1 MLHYK
6 IYDNQKRTAEK
17 VFNSISLGNR
27 RIHLVAPTQSGKTG
41 TIIHLANML
50 PKDNFILTSGMMD
63 NHLFNQN
70 SYIAEVAANNIRAIK
85 IHNLL
90 KEPNPKKIVKDLNIK
105 YIVIDE
111 NHFGIGE
118 ESRLDLF
125 IRDLRNTC
133 PNVVIIWVGATGYQ
147 LINSDIID
155 DTIQMDVPSNY
166 YGVADIIKSGK
177 IIDSKDFKYL
187 SELDSKSRKN
197 NKVDYGVIVNND
209 MVKLI
214 DHLKSFKNGLG
225 IVRVRSKASAEVL
238 RLSLVNRF
246 PYAKVFVAVSGN
258 GNSSIAESIKDAK
271 ILCKNKRVILIVCQ
285 SLKAGIDLGDAK
297 ECIRFIVETYKTC
310 ASVSQGLVGRICG
323 YHNNKSC
330 LFVADPEA
338 IALQAA
344 YENNHRVVNEE
355 FLSNCFSESSKR
367 LGTNFTF
374 KSKFNN
380 KSEYYYGGNSY
391 KVSSISEL
399 KSEWFAGYNDR
410 YLDKVAKLMSKI
422 KDSNGQYIL
431 KSSDYPDSTD
441 RINTIQSDKF
451 KHRKQFDSY
460 INKMSDRINFTSI
473 FHRFANT
480 SEGRRRG
487 GLKGGESN
495 KDYAKAIKVG
505 VLYDNNDKMFYIA
518 VRDLQITK
526 RQLNLNITN
535 KTIFNP
541 LNV

>member
-50 PKDNFILTSGMMD
+50 PNDNFILTSGMMD

-125 IRDLRNTC
+125 IKDLHSNC

-147 LINSDIID
+147 LINSTVID
-155 DTIQMDVPSNY
+155 DTIQMDVPNNY
-166 YGVADIIKSGK
+166 YGVSDIIKSGNV
-177 IIDSKDFKYL
+177 IDSKNFEYL
-187 SELDSKSRKN
+187 SELDSKIRKK
-197 NKVDYGVIVNND
+197 NKVDYGVIVNDEMMNI
-209 MVKLI
+209 LN
-214 DHLKSFKNGLG
+214 HLKSFKNGLG
-225 IVRVRSKASAEVL
+225 ILRVRSRASASVL
-238 RLSLVNRF
+238 KRSLVNRF

-258 GNSSIAESIKDAK
+258 GGSSISESIKDAK

-297 ECIRFIVETYKTC
+297 EYIRFVVETYKTC

-344 YENNHRVVNEE
+344 YENDHRVVNEE
-355 FLSNCFSESSKR
+355 FLSKCFSENSKR
-367 LGTNFTF
+367 LATNFSF
-374 KSKFNN
+374 KSKFNT

-399 KSEWFAGYNDR
+399 KSEWFAGYNDN
-410 YLDKVAKLMSKI
+410 YLSKIAELMIKI

-431 KSSDYPDSTD
+431 KSSDYPDSINK
-441 RINTIQSDKF
+441 INTIQSEKF
-451 KHRKQFDSY
+451 KSRSQFDFY
-460 INKMSDRINFTSI
+460 VNKMSNRINFTSI
-473 FHRFANT
+473 FHRFAIT

-495 KDYAKAIKVG
+495 QDYAKSIKVG
-505 VLYDNNDKMFYIA
+505 ILYDNNDKMFYIA
-518 VRDLQITK
+518 VRDSHMTK

-535 KTIFNP
+535 KTIFNL

>member
-1 MLHYK
+1 
-6 IYDNQKRTAEK
+6 
-17 VFNSISLGNR
+17 
-27 RIHLVAPTQSGKTG
+27 
-41 TIIHLANML
+41 
-50 PKDNFILTSGMMD
+50 
-63 NHLFNQN
+63 
-70 SYIAEVAANNIRAIK
+70 
-85 IHNLL
+85 
-90 KEPNPKKIVKDLNIK
+90 
-105 YIVIDE
+105 
-111 NHFGIGE
+111 
-118 ESRLDLF
+118 
-125 IRDLRNTC
+125 
-133 PNVVIIWVGATGYQ
+133 
-147 LINSDIID
+147 
-155 DTIQMDVPSNY
+155 MDVPSNY

-197 NKVDYGVIVNND
+197 NKVDYGVVVNDD
-209 MVKLI
+209 MIKLL

-225 IVRVRSKASAEVL
+225 IVRVRSKAFAEVL

-258 GNSSIAESIKDAK
+258 GSSSIAESIKDAK

-297 ECIRFIVETYKTC
+297 EYIRFVVETYKTC

-344 YENNHRVVNEE
+344 YENNYKVVNEE
-355 FLSNCFSESSKR
+355 FLSNCFYEDSKR
-367 LGTNFTF
+367 LGTNFSF
-374 KSKFNN
+374 KSKFNT
-380 KSEYYYGGNSY
+380 KSEYYYGGSAY

-410 YLDKVAKLMSKI
+410 YLDKLAKLMTKI

-460 INKMSDRINFTSI
+460 INKMRDRINFTSI

-518 VRDLQITK
+518 VRDLQMTK